1 MSPLRVI
8 SGEAKGRHLKAP
20 GRPTRPATDLV
31 RGAIFSILEN
41 MAGEWDLVLDLFS
54 GSGALGIEA
63 LSRGAGSVDFVEREQ
78 QCCAII
84 KENLEK
90 TGLAS
95 RAHVYC
101 TAVSRALSFLDRE
114 YGIVLVDPPYSDP
127 SIGKVIEQLAESK
140 LIGKDTVVVVTHS
153 SRLPLEP
160 SYAGLHMVKER
171 RHGDSSI
178 AIYRKENES

>member
-1 MSPLRVI
+1 MCPMRVI
-8 SGEAKGRHLKAP
+8 SGDAKGRHLRAP

-31 RGAIFSILEN
+31 RGAIFSIVEN
-41 MAGEWDLVLDLFS
+41 MTDDWEHVLDLFS

-63 LSRGAGSVDFVEREQ
+63 LSRGAGEVDFVERAQ

-90 TGLAS
+90 TGLAP
-95 RAHVYC
+95 RAHIYC
-101 TAVSRALSFLDRE
+101 TAVSKALSFLNKE
-114 YGIVLVDPPYSDP
+114 YGVVLMDPPYSDP
-127 SIGKVIEQLAESK
+127 SIGKTVLQLAESN
-140 LIGKDTVVVVTHS
+140 LVGQDTVVVVTHS

-160 SYAGLHMVKER
+160 AYGSLHMVKEH

-178 AIYRKENES
+178 AIFRKESSA